1 MVFQEPMTSLNPA
14 LTIGKQLAEGLKLH
28 RRLDD
33 AEIRRRCIDM
43 LRRVQIADP
52 ERCLAAYPPEFSG
65 GMRQRLMPASVLMIA
80 QRLLIADQHTTARDT
95 LPQRAGAEQTG
106 AF

>member
-14 LTIGKQLAEGLKLH
+14 LTIGKHLAEGLKLH

-43 LRRVQIADP
+43 LRRVQIDDP
-52 ERCLAAYPPEFSG
+52 ERCLAAYRSEERSDG
-65 GMRQRLMPASVLMIA
+65 IECVSTGRSRLSPIHS
-80 QRLLIADQHTTARDT
+80 RKHRTTKQHTQYNHNTT
-95 LPQRAGAEQTG
+95 
-106 AF
+106 

>member
-43 LRRVQIADP
+43 PRRVQIADP
-52 ERCLAAYPPEFSG
+52 ERCLAAYPHEFSG
-65 GMRQRLMPASVLMIA
+65 GMRPRLLPASLLILDP
-80 QRLLIADQHTTARDT
+80 RLLIADEPTTALATHR
-95 LPQRAGAEQTG
+95 QREVREQIG
-106 AF
+106 

>member
-52 ERCLAAYPPEFSG
+52 ERCLAAYPHEFSG
-65 GMRQRLMPASVLMIA
+65 GMRQRIIPASVLLLEPRPLVPDEPPDAPHPQTQHRGPA
-80 QRLLIADQHTTARDT
+80 QKVT
-95 LPQRAGAEQTG
+95 
-106 AF
+106 